1 MTTKNKEKLL
11 SSLKE
16 LREELSV
23 LKESK
28 LRTIELVRNISEIIN
43 SDSRLKKD
51 VFSEMKDE
59 KFYKKVSGLVK
70 STINSL

>member
-1 MTTKNKEKLL
+1 MTKNNKEKLL

-28 LRTIELVRNISEIIN
+28 LRTIELVRSISEIIN
-43 SDSRLKKD
+43 SDSKLKKD

-59 KFYKKVSGLVK
+59 KFYKNVSGLVK
-70 STINSL
+70 LTIESI